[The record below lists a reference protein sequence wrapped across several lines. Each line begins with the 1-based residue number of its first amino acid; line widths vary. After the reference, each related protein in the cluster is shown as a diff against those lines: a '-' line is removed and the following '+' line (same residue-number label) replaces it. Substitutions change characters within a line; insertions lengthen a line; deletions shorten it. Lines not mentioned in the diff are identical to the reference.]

1 MKELAGMKIKV
12 TLTEQSIENNLQKV
26 KDMILCDKIKLKNIK
41 RSLRILHKAFYI
53 MAFRASRNKHTCNE
67 YIDNLKILQNDIYAC
82 NDNNIKGKL
91 INLFADYIRFCP
103 YNGDEVFENY
113 KRHIDEKILSNLSI
127 SKLNNEKEALQDDGN
142 YNIYFCYG

>member
-1 MKELAGMKIKV
+1 MFSNNCPSEGQLFIKGDNIIMKIKV
-12 TLTEQSIENNLQKV
+12 TLTEQTIENNLQKV

-91 INLFADYIRFCP
+91 MNLLADYIRFCP
-103 YNGDEVFENY
+103 YNGDEIFENY
-113 KRHIDEKILSNLSI
+113 KKHIDEKILS
-127 SKLNNEKEALQDDGN
+127 KL
-142 YNIYFCYG
+142 F